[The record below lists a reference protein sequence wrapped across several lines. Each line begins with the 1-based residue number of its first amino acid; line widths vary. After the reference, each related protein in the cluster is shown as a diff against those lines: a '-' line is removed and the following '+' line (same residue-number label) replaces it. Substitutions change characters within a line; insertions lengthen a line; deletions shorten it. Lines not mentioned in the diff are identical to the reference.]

1 VRLLLDTHI
10 WIWMVLGS
18 DDLPE
23 GIRQLLEDPD
33 HEMFLSPISVW
44 EALILAEKGRLAL
57 GQDPVLWVQKALE
70 GSPVREASLNWDV
83 AFRSRR
89 ISLPHEDPADR
100 FIAATAL
107 VFDLCL
113 VSMDKRLRKIP
124 KLRTISK

>member
-10 WIWMVLGS
+10 WIWMLLGS

-44 EALILAEKGRLAL
+44 EALILADKGRLEL
-57 GQDPVLWVQKALE
+57 DQDPILWIQKALAA
-70 GSPVREASLNWDV
+70 SPVREAALNWDV
-83 AFRSRR
+83 AVRSRKL
-89 ISLPHEDPADR
+89 SLPHADPADR

-107 VFDLCL
+107 AFDLCL
-113 VSMDKRLRKIP
+113 VTVDKRLRKIH